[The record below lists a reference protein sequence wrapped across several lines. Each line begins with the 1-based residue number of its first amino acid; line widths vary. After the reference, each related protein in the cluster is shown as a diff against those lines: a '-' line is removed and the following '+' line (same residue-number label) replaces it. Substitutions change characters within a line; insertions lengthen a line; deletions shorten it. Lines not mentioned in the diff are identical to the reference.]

1 MLNNPP
7 CIRGLVGCD
16 DSSWDGATNSG
27 NGSSGGSGG
36 SSGSNGGSSGNSN
49 SGNSGLNLD
58 TSGLRNGL
66 NNGLNS
72 LGNTASSVGSGLANA
87 GNNLAAR
94 LGSGAER
101 IARYTVN
108 TTNRGTQAVKDFVFS
123 HGPLPNGAIFDPSRS
138 SKECT
143 QVGAAVQCKTDLQPG
158 ESKNFEMA
166 YKVNNSL
173 SCAIARVLQTV
184 KNITVG
190 SSQGVVTTVNC
201 SIKTESGAA
210 GQSGANGL
218 GLSAGNGA
226 NTSGALSGTGM
237 SANGS
242 SVGAT
247 SGANGNGVT
256 ELPLITLEDQ
266 GISRTTQYKTQMPRT
281 GAADILFQS
290 STQQYVLRKV
300 EAEHQPLL
308 SVEPILMGIVAM
320 ALIAAVIWRRTLC
333 LRA

>member
-1 MLNNPP
+1 MLTPPP
-7 CIRGLVGCD
+7 CIRGLVDCSESFVFGGEG
-16 DSSWDGATNSG
+16 STGG
-27 NGSSGGSGG
+27 NGSTGGSG
-36 SSGSNGGSSGNSN
+36 SSGSSSGN
-49 SGNSGLNLD
+49 GNNGGLNINAN
-58 TSGLRNGL
+58 GLSSGL
-66 NNGLNS
+66 NNGVNS

-108 TTNRGTQAVKDFVFS
+108 AANRGTQAVKGFVFS
-123 HGPLPNGAIFDPSRS
+123 HGPLPNGAVFDPTRS
-138 SKECT
+138 SKECV
-143 QVGAAVQCKTDLQPG
+143 QVGTAVQCMTDLQPG

-173 SCAIARVLQTV
+173 SCAIARVLQSV

-201 SIKTESGAA
+201 SLKTESSTA
-210 GQSGANGL
+210 GQTGANGL
-218 GLSAGNGA
+218 GSGVGNGA
-226 NTSGALSGTGM
+226 NSSGVSSGTGM
-237 SANGS
+237 YANGS
-242 SVGAT
+242 SAGAT
-247 SGANGNGVT
+247 YGANGKGVT

-290 STQQYVLRKV
+290 STQQYVLRKI
-300 EAEHQPLL
+300 EPEHQALL

-320 ALIAAVIWRRTLC
+320 VLIAAVIWRRALR

>member
-7 CIRGLVGCD
+7 CIKGLIGCD
-16 DSSWDGATNSG
+16 DSSWGGADG
-27 NGSSGGSGG
+27 GSSGG

-58 TSGLRNGL
+58 TSGVRDGL

-123 HGPLPNGAIFDPSRS
+123 HGPLPNGAVFDPSRS

-201 SIKTESGAA
+201 SIKTESGTA

-218 GLSAGNGA
+218 GSSAGNGA
-226 NTSGALSGTGM
+226 NTSGTLSGTGM
-237 SANGS
+237 YANGS
-242 SVGAT
+242 SAGAA

-290 STQQYVLRKV
+290 ATTSGVLTKFTPDVESGFSQQAFMLSIVFGALVLAV
-300 EAEHQPLL
+300 LL
-308 SVEPILMGIVAM
+308 
-320 ALIAAVIWRRTLC
+320 RRTLQ
-333 LRA
+333 RG

>member
-16 DSSWDGATNSG
+16 ESSWDGATSSG

-36 SSGSNGGSSGNSN
+36 NGGSSGNSN
-49 SGNSGLNLD
+49 NGNSGLNLD

-72 LGNTASSVGSGLANA
+72 LGNSASSVGSGLANA

-108 TTNRGTQAVKDFVFS
+108 TTNRGTQAVKDFIFS
-123 HGPLPNGAIFDPSRS
+123 HGPLPNGAVFDPSRS
-138 SKECT
+138 SKDCV
-143 QVGAAVQCKTDLQPG
+143 QVGTAVQCKTDLQPG

-201 SIKTESGAA
+201 SMKTESGTA
-210 GQSGANGL
+210 GQTGANGL
-218 GLSAGNGA
+218 GSGAGNGA
-226 NTSGALSGTGM
+226 NSSGALSGTGM
-237 SANGS
+237 YAN
-242 SVGAT
+242 GAT
-247 SGANGNGVT
+247 SGTNGNGVT

-266 GISRTTQYKTQMPRT
+266 GISRTAQYKTQMPRT
-281 GAADILFQS
+281 GAADILFAR
-290 STQQYVLRKV
+290 STQQYVLRKI
-300 EAEHQPLL
+300 EPEHPAFI
-308 SVEPILMGIVAM
+308 SVEPILMAIIAM
-320 ALIAAVIWRRTLC
+320 TLVAAVVWRRTQR
-333 LRA
+333 LRV